1 MEISVQ
7 QVPAIVPVSVLKLNG
22 ELDASNYI
30 TVIDRVRQIYDEGTS
45 RLIIDLSDLSFLS
58 SSGLVALHSA
68 ALLMRGDQ
76 PPSAEAGWAAYRAI
90 ASDVE
95 GGFED
100 CCVLYRP
107 QGRALKTLQMTGFD
121 GFLRIFDD
129 IDESVATLCGEQ
141 AE

>member
-7 QVPAIVPVSVLKLNG
+7 QVPAIVPVSILKLNG

-30 TVIDRVRQIYDEGTS
+30 AVIERVRQIYDGGTS
-45 RLIIDLSDLSFLS
+45 RLVIDLTNVSFLS

-76 PPSAEAGWAAYRAI
+76 PPSAEAGWAAYHAI

-95 GGFED
+95 GGFEN
-100 CCVLYRP
+100 CCVLYNP

-121 GFLRIFDD
+121 GFLRIFDNV
-129 IDESVATLCGEQ
+129 DEAIATLCNVVD
-141 AE
+141 

>member
-7 QVPAIVPVSVLKLNG
+7 QVPGDVPVSILKLSG
-22 ELDASNYI
+22 ELDAANYLA
-30 TVIDRVRQIYDEGTS
+30 VIDRVRQIYGDGVS
-45 RLIIDLSDLSFLS
+45 RLVIDLTDVSFLS

-76 PPSAEAGWAAYRAI
+76 PPSPEAGWAAYHAI

-100 CCVLYRP
+100 CCVLLNP
-107 QGRALKTLQMTGFD
+107 QGRARKTLQMTGFD
-121 GFLRIFDD
+121 GFLHIYDD
-129 IDESVATLCGEQ
+129 LDEAVAGLTDG
-141 AE
+141 

>member
-1 MEISVQ
+1 MNITVEKVAA
-7 QVPAIVPVSVLKLNG
+7 VAPVSVLKIVG
-22 ELDASNYI
+22 ELDAHNYLD
-30 TVIDRVRQIYDEGTS
+30 VIERVQQIYNDGTS
-45 RLIIDLSDLSFLS
+45 RLVIDLSEVSFLS

-68 ALLMRGDQ
+68 ALIMRGDQ

-100 CCVLYRP
+100 CCVLYNP

-121 GFLRIFDD
+121 GFLRIYDNLDD
-129 IDESVATLCGEQ
+129 AVATLC
-141 AE
+141 ADAS